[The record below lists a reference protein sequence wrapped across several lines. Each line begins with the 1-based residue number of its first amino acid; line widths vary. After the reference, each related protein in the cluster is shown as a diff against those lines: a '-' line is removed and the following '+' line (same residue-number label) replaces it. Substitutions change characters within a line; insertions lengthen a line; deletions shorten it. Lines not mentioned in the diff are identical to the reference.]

1 MAIVQ
6 KARPKNRTGQRGL
19 TLFELLV
26 VLAILAFL
34 ATLVAPRVVGYLG
47 RAKSD
52 IARSQA
58 ANIAASLELFFLDHG
73 RYPTEEEGLAALV
86 DGPVNSTQWHGPY
99 LKEETA
105 LTDPWGRVYLY
116 TPDQNIDAF
125 EVVSLGRDGTEG
137 GSGEDAD
144 IRKR

>member
-1 MAIVQ
+1 MAKTPQAI
-6 KARPKNRTGQRGL
+6 KSSSKQRGL

-58 ANIAASLELFFLDHG
+58 ANIAASLELFFLDYG
-73 RYPTEEEGLAALV
+73 RYPTNEEGLIALV
-86 DGPVNSTQWHGPY
+86 EAPAGSTEWRGPY

-105 LTDPWGRVYLY
+105 LTDPWGRPYLY
-116 TPDQNIDAF
+116 SPETSAEAF
-125 EVVSLGRDGTEG
+125 EVASLGRDGAEG
-137 GSGEDAD
+137 GDGEDAD